1 MSRLVIRDF
10 EMDDFSGINKLMD
23 EVHKLQ
29 VENRQDIYKKTDV
42 VMPKEDFI
50 NILSNDKTIS
60 IVAEID
66 SIIVGLCIISIRD
79 RIDNKALVSRK
90 VAFVDNLCVLKDYR
104 KQGIGK
110 RLFNEGKKRALEFG
124 VDSLELMVWEFNK
137 KAIDFYKSENMNTR
151 SRIMELKL

>member
-1 MSRLVIRDF
+1 MENLLIRNCKINDF
-10 EMDDFSGINKLMD
+10 ENINLIMD
-23 EVHKLQ
+23 EVHKLH
-29 VENRQDIYKKTDV
+29 VDNRPDIYKKTDV

-50 NILSNDKTIS
+50 NILSKDKTIS

-66 SIIVGLCIISIRD
+66 LIIVGLCIISIRD

-90 VAFVDNLCVLKDYR
+90 VAYMDNLCVRKSYR

-110 RLFNEGKKRALEFG
+110 RLFDEGKKRALEFS
-124 VDSLELMVWEFNK
+124 VNSLELMVWEFNK
-137 KAIDFYKSENMNTR
+137 KAINFYEGENMNTR